1 MNKQLVILIIDENP
15 EQIQELTELFQE
27 QNYDLTLANNGEQ
40 ALEIIES
47 NPPDLIVME
56 RVLADID
63 GITLCKQIKQMELS
77 KEIPILFVS
86 AISKIQDKLQAFEAG
101 CVDYV
106 TKPFIPQ
113 ELLARI
119 NVHIEILHGLKLL
132 ENRAVTDELTGL
144 FNRRFAYETLAKN
157 IEISKRNQQGFV
169 VCFIDIDNLKT
180 INDTYGHAEGD
191 VLIKTA
197 VESFKKVVRLS
208 DYLFRIGGDEF
219 LFVLPKAK
227 IENSH
232 KLIKR
237 LRTELNHK
245 KIHGI
250 PIDFSYGFSEY
261 HPNDNLSPEELIKI
275 ADFRMYQI
283 KIRKKAAKNG

>member
-1 MNKQLVILIIDENP
+1 MNKKLIILMVDANP
-15 EQIQELTELFQE
+15 EQFQKLTDLFKE
-27 QNYDLTLANNGEQ
+27 HSYDLTLAKNGEQ
-40 ALEIIES
+40 ALEIIQS
-47 NPPDLIVME
+47 DPPDLIVME
-56 RVLADID
+56 RVLPDMD
-63 GITLCKQIKQMELS
+63 GITLCTQIKQQELT
-77 KEIPILFVS
+77 KHIPILFVS
-86 AISKIQDKLQAFEAG
+86 SISNIQDKLQAFHAG
-101 CVDYV
+101 CVDYII
-106 TKPFIPQ
+106 KPFIPL

-157 IEISKRNQQGFV
+157 IEISKRNQEGFV
-169 VCFIDIDNLKT
+169 VCYIDIDNLKI

-191 VLIKTA
+191 ILIKTV

-219 LFVLPKAK
+219 LLVLPKAK

-232 KLIKR
+232 KLVKR
-237 LRTELNHK
+237 LRKELNHK
-245 KIHGI
+245 KIQGI

-261 HPNDNLSPEELIKI
+261 HANDNLTPEELVKI

-283 KIRKKAAKNG
+283 KIRKKSTKNG

>member
-1 MNKQLVILIIDENP
+1 MNNKLIILMVDANP
-15 EQIQELTELFQE
+15 EQLQTLTDLFKE
-27 QNYDLTLANNGEQ
+27 NSYDLTLAKNGEQ
-40 ALEIIES
+40 ALEMIQS
-47 NPPDLIVME
+47 DPPDLIVME
-56 RVLADID
+56 RVLPDID
-63 GITLCKQIKQMELS
+63 GITLCTQIKQQELT
-77 KEIPILFVS
+77 KQIPVLFIS
-86 AISKIQDKLQAFEAG
+86 AISNIKDKLQAFHAG
-101 CVDYV
+101 CVDYI
-106 TKPFIPQ
+106 TKPFIPL

-119 NVHIEILHGLKLL
+119 NVHIEILHSLKLL

-157 IEISKRNQQGFV
+157 IEIAKRNQENFV
-169 VCFIDIDNLKT
+169 VCYIDIDNLKI

-191 VLIKTA
+191 ILIKTV

-219 LFVLPKAK
+219 LLVLPKAK

-232 KLIKR
+232 KLVKR
-237 LRTELNHK
+237 LRKELNHK
-245 KIHGI
+245 KIQGI

-261 HPNDNLSPEELIKI
+261 HPNDNLTPEELVKI

-283 KIRKKAAKNG
+283 KIRKKATKNG

>member
-1 MNKQLVILIIDENP
+1 MNKKLVILFVDQNP
-15 EQIQELTELFQE
+15 EQIQELSKLFLDHS
-27 QNYDLTLANNGEQ
+27 YDLTLAKNGEQ
-40 ALEIIES
+40 ALDIIQS

-56 RVLADID
+56 RVLPDMDSI
-63 GITLCKQIKQMELS
+63 ILCRQIKEQELS
-77 KEIPILFVS
+77 KEIPILFLS
-86 AISKIQDKLQAFEAG
+86 AISNIQDKLQAFKAG

-106 TKPFIPQ
+106 TKPFIPL

-157 IEISKRNQQGFV
+157 IEISKRSQQSFV
-169 VCFIDIDNLKT
+169 VCYIDIDNLKI

-191 VLIKTA
+191 VLIKTV
-197 VESFKKVVRLS
+197 VESFKNVVRLS

-237 LRTELNHK
+237 LRQELNHK
-245 KIHGI
+245 KIQGI

-261 HPNDNLSPEELIKI
+261 HPNDNLTPEELVKI

>member
-1 MNKQLVILIIDENP
+1 MNKKLVILIVDQNP
-15 EQIQELTELFQE
+15 EQIQELTKLFIE
-27 QNYDLTLANNGEQ
+27 HSYDLTLAKNGEQ
-40 ALEIIES
+40 ALEIIHS

-56 RVLADID
+56 RVLPDMDAIS
-63 GITLCKQIKQMELS
+63 LCRQIKEEELS

-86 AISKIQDKLQAFEAG
+86 AISNIKDKLQAFKAG

-106 TKPFIPQ
+106 TKPFIPL

-119 NVHIEILHGLKLL
+119 NVHIEILHSSKLL

-169 VCFIDIDNLKT
+169 VCYIDIDNLKI

-232 KLIKR
+232 KLVKR
-237 LRTELNHK
+237 LRQELNHK
-245 KIHGI
+245 KIQGI

-261 HPNDNLSPEELIKI
+261 HPNDNLTPEELIKI

>member
-1 MNKQLVILIIDENP
+1 
-15 EQIQELTELFQE
+15 
-27 QNYDLTLANNGEQ
+27 
-40 ALEIIES
+40 
-47 NPPDLIVME
+47 ME
-56 RVLADID
+56 RVLPDMDSIS
-63 GITLCKQIKQMELS
+63 LCRQIKQQELS

-86 AISKIQDKLQAFEAG
+86 AISNIKDKLQAFKAG

-106 TKPFIPQ
+106 TKPFIPL

-169 VCFIDIDNLKT
+169 VCYIDIDNLKI

-232 KLIKR
+232 KLVKR
-237 LRTELNHK
+237 LRQELNHK
-245 KIHGI
+245 KIQGI

-261 HPNDNLSPEELIKI
+261 HPNDNLTPEELIKI